1 MTIKIT
7 RAPFNL
13 SVSSGGRPKITRE
26 LEFSN
31 GDTIVFTVTLE
42 EDETATLTDLHRR
55 SVEEVIERLQAWL
68 KPSTPAKE

>member
-1 MTIKIT
+1 MTMKIT

-13 SVSSGGRPKITRE
+13 SVSATGRPKITRE